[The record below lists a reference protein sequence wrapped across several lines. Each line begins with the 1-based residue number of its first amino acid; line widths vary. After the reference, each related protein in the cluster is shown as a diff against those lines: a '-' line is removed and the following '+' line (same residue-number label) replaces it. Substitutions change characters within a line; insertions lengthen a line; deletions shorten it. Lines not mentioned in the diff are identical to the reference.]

1 MRNKKVL
8 KTNKEKKKDAMVY
21 LNSKKNANDGSVLV
35 QGTNVTDDNTFS
47 IENYD
52 NFLRQYES
60 KLND

>member
-35 QGTNVTDDNTFS
+35 QGTNVSDDNTFS

>member
-8 KTNKEKKKDAMVY
+8 KMNKEKKKDATVY
-21 LNSKKNANDGSVLV
+21 LNSKKNANDGSMLV

-47 IENYD
+47 IDNYD

>member
-8 KTNKEKKKDAMVY
+8 KMNKEKKKDAMVY

-52 NFLRQYES
+52 NFLKQYES